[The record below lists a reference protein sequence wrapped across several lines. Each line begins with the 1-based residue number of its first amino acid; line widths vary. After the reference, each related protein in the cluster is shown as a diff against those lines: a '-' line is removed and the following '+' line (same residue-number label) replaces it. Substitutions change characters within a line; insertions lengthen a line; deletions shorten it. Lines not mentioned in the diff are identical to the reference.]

1 MNISSIA
8 VAGTLESS
16 DIYVEV
22 EPSEELELNIES
34 VVLNQFGEEIRAT
47 ILSVLEELGVKSGK
61 ISVQDK
67 GAIDCTIRARVETA
81 VRRAGGEK

>member
-1 MNISSIA
+1 MNITSIA

-34 VVLNQFGEEIRAT
+34 VVLSQFGDEIRAT

>member
-1 MNISSIA
+1 MNITSIA

-22 EPSEELELNIES
+22 EPSEKLELNIES
-34 VVLNQFGEEIRAT
+34 VVLTQFGEEIRAT
-47 ILSVLEELGVKSGK
+47 ILSVLEELGVTSGK

>member
-1 MNISSIA
+1 MDIKSIA

-34 VVLNQFGEEIRAT
+34 VVYNQFADEIRST
-47 ILSVLEELGVKSGK
+47 ILSVLDELQVKSGK

-81 VRRAGGEK
+81 IRRAGGEK

>member
-1 MNISSIA
+1 MNITSIA

-22 EPSEELELNIES
+22 EPCDTLELEIES

-47 ILSVLEELGVKSGK
+47 ILSVLEELGVVTGR

-81 VRRAGGEK
+81 IRRAGGEK

>member
-1 MNISSIA
+1 MNITSIA

-22 EPSEELELNIES
+22 EPSEELELNIDS
-34 VVLNQFGEEIRAT
+34 VVLNQFGDEIRAT
-47 ILSVLEELGVKSGK
+47 VLSVLEELGVKSGK